1 MNFTP
6 KLAGHTRS
14 VQTIFGIPTPPPRIT
29 HEASLIQW
37 ILPFFNVNPNEKN
50 PKSSAP
56 RTNTKPPHHNHKTLN
71 RDLRNQTHHNKP
83 IPCTYVTLNYFMKG
97 TPREWRMNE
106 NMMNKCVHESVD
118 CECIFNTGEIGRME
132 SE

>member
-1 MNFTP
+1 
-6 KLAGHTRS
+6 
-14 VQTIFGIPTPPPRIT
+14 
-29 HEASLIQW
+29 
-37 ILPFFNVNPNEKN
+37 
-50 PKSSAP
+50 
-56 RTNTKPPHHNHKTLN
+56 
-71 RDLRNQTHHNKP
+71 
-83 IPCTYVTLNYFMKG
+83 MKG